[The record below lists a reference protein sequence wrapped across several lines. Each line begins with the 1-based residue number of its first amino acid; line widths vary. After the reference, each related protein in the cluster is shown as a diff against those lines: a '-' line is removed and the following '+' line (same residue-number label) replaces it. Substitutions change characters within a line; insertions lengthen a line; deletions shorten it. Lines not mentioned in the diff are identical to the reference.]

1 MTLFFKDGVVLD
13 TTVIVCKWML
23 DVTGKHA
30 GSLFLK
36 NGMDRHQLFLLV
48 YSPGPRKITI
58 LGLSWETNVVGK

>member
-1 MTLFFKDGVVLD
+1 
-13 TTVIVCKWML
+13 ML

-48 YSPGPRKITI
+48 YVIRWWFSLLLP
-58 LGLSWETNVVGK
+58 